1 MPFNLCLAERE
12 ALGLRRRLPAI
23 DKVTGRQLFS
33 AGKCYLNF
41 AGNDYLGFSQAPE
54 LIKAAD
60 AAAREFGVG
69 AVASPLVVGHQAIH
83 RQLESELA
91 DWLGLDAVLL
101 FSSGFSANQALIKA
115 LLTKEHL
122 LWQDRLN
129 HASLQEAGMLSPARM
144 RRFAHNDMGALAKQ
158 LKPKAGL
165 IVSEGVFSMDGDQ
178 GDWRGLSALADQ
190 TGNWLMIDDAHG
202 LGVLGKQGRGT
213 LSEQDV
219 APDKVH
225 IHMGTFGKALG
236 VSGAFIGGSQALV
249 DYLHNHAR
257 SYVYSTHL
265 PPPQAAAILAA
276 VRLAQTADEPRE
288 QLQARIQQFR
298 DGAANLPLQLLPSN
312 TAIQPLLLGK
322 ELVGDEQAT
331 LNLSNRLR
339 EQGFWVGAI
348 RPPTVPKGSS
358 RLRITLS
365 AAHSQADIAALLAAL
380 QESVKGEI

>member
-23 DKVTGRQLFS
+23 DKVSGRQLVS
-33 AGKCYLNF
+33 QGKTFLNF

-54 LIKAAD
+54 LIKAANT
-60 AAAREFGVG
+60 AAREFGVG

-91 DWLGLDAVLL
+91 EWLGLDAVLL
-101 FSSGFSANQALIKA
+101 FSSGFSANQAVIKA
-115 LLTKEHL
+115 LLTKDHL

-144 RRFAHNDMGALAKQ
+144 RRFAHNDMAQLAKQ

-178 GDWRGLSALADQ
+178 GDWRGLSALAKQ
-190 TGNWLMIDDAHG
+190 TSNWLMIDDAHG

-213 LSEQDV
+213 LSEQGV
-219 APDKVH
+219 AVDKVH

-236 VSGAFIGGSQALV
+236 VSGAFIGGSQVLI

-276 VRLAQTADEPRE
+276 VRLAQTADEQRE
-288 QLQARIQQFR
+288 QLQARIEQFR
-298 DGAANLPLQLLPSN
+298 AGAVNLPLQLLPSN

-322 ELVGDEQAT
+322 ELVGDEQAI

-348 RPPTVPKGSS
+348 RPSTVPKGSS

-365 AAHSQADIAALLAAL
+365 AAHSQADITALLQAL
-380 QESVKGEI
+380 QKAVSGK